1 MASNFIKRKS
11 TISITGKM
19 TRKALKLKLFAD
31 DILLFN
37 LFR

>member
-1 MASNFIKRKS
+1 MTSNFIKRKS

-19 TRKALKLKLFAD
+19 AQKALKLKLFAD
-31 DILLFN
+31 DILPFN